1 MRVLIVHASRYGS
14 TQGIAERIAATL
26 EKHGLETTL
35 QSVKDAD
42 DPARYDAVVIGSAA
56 YYFHWMKKASE
67 YVRRHHSALGQRPVW
82 LFSSGP
88 LGTKLTDDQGRDVR
102 ETTIPKEIAEFQDI
116 VHPRE
121 HRVFFGALRA
131 KKLGLFHRLIF
142 NMPAARNAMPD
153 GDFRDWAD
161 IDAWAAKIADQL
173 HTTQKT
179 AHAAQEAAHWS
190 SDLRELRQ
198 VSVLQRGVK

>member
-26 EKHGLETTL
+26 EKRGLETTL
-35 QSVKDAD
+35 RPVKDAG
-42 DPARYDAVVIGSAA
+42 DPAGYDAVVIGSAA

-67 YVRRHHSALGQRPVW
+67 YVRRHCSGLAERPVW

-88 LGTKLTDDQGRDVR
+88 LGTSLTDDQGRDIR
-102 ETTIPKEIAEFQDI
+102 ETTVPKEIAEFREMI
-116 VHPRE
+116 HPRE

-142 NMPAARNAMPD
+142 HMPAMRDGMPE

-161 IDAWAAKIADQL
+161 IDAWAAQIVDQL
-173 HTTQKT
+173 QTRQKT
-179 AHAAQEAAHWS
+179 AHARNEAGA
-190 SDLRELRQ
+190 LL
-198 VSVLQRGVK
+198 